1 MKMLDDNNEIWF
13 LRSAISLECSRESKS
28 KFPNEELWACNVHKV
43 QGLNLNKGVISF
55 ELERQRS
62 DLCSTHLIRRY
73 SSLSISV
80 NWPAKNECDQLCNK
94 NILEPLSLSKVHDS
108 THSFILSSSPLRQIA
123 PPPGNVIWPPSWK
136 TSKTQEDLKG
146 KQKFFNLLNFAH

>member
-80 NWPAKNECDQLCNK
+80 NWPAKNECDRLCNK
-94 NILEPLSLSKVHDS
+94 SILEPLSLSKVHDS
-108 THSFILSSSPLRQIA
+108 THSFILSSSPLRHSA

>member
-28 KFPNEELWACNVHKV
+28 KFPNEELWACSVHKV

-80 NWPAKNECDQLCNK
+80 NWPAKNECDRLCNK
-94 NILEPLSLSKVHDS
+94 SILEPLSLSKVHDS
-108 THSFILSSSPLRQIA
+108 THSFILSSSPLRQI
-123 PPPGNVIWPPSWK
+123 PPPYGNVICPPSWK
-136 TSKTQEDLKG
+136 TSKTHEDLKG